1 MLFDVQVATEP
12 DGTIISVVG
21 DVDLASLPRLASAL
35 ERTETPVRTIDLR
48 SVDWF
53 DPLCTGVLVAAAL
66 RTRRQG
72 GSLLVVATGAVA
84 EMLAETRLDSVLSV
98 ES

>member
-1 MLFDVQVATEP
+1 MLFDVQVTTEP
-12 DGTIISVVG
+12 DCTVISVVG

-35 ERTETPVRTIDLR
+35 EREPAAVLTIDLR

-53 DPLCTGVLVAAAL
+53 DPLCTGVLVAADA
-66 RTRRQG
+66 RARRQG
-72 GSLLVVATGAVA
+72 GSLKVRATGTVSD
-84 EMLAETRLDSVLSV
+84 MLAETRLDSVLDV